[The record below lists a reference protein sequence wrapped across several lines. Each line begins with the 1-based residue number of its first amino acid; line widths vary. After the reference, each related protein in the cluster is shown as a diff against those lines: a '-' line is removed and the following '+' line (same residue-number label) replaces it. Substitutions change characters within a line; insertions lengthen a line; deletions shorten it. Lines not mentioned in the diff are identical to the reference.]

1 MTPRPMMKCG
11 HAANASYRRGDK
23 QAVIRGDPRVKLTPN
38 VHLPCCAIC
47 APSKEAYEI
56 DPSPPDLRTR
66 EARCCDC
73 DARRPSSFDLPFFS
87 YDGPGSPL
95 DLDNATTH
103 IPPKYRT
110 KGGRPFDSFYCGCR
124 GWD

>member
-1 MTPRPMMKCG
+1 MSTPHNRPMMKCG
-11 HAANASYRRGDK
+11 HAANGTHKVDLLGGMAF
-23 QAVIRGDPRVKLTPN
+23 TN
-38 VHLPCCAIC
+38 EPCCVIC

-56 DPSPPDLRTR
+56 EENPIDLRTR

-73 DARRPSSFDLPFFS
+73 DARRPSSLDLPFFS

>member
-1 MTPRPMMKCG
+1 MSTPHNRPMMKCG
-11 HAANASYRRGDK
+11 HAANGTRRTDTT
-23 QAVIRGDPRVKLTPN
+23 DPDGTTHPN
-38 VHLPCCAIC
+38 PHLEPCCVIC

-56 DPSPPDLRTR
+56 EENPIDLRNR
-66 EARCCDC
+66 EARCYDC
-73 DARRPSSFDLPFFS
+73 DARRPSSLDLPFFS

-103 IPPKYRT
+103 IPPKYRL